1 MKYLN
6 SLILEAEV
14 ISALEF
20 DKLKWSDKTTISR
33 FSKAEILNIQRAL
46 MSWNLSHEK
55 DEEED
60 KLRLNHPIKNDF
72 VSIEKMLIDGIQFW
86 TVYFSTGFKHECTK
100 HDNFN
105 LMLRYIKRI
114 TKD

>member
-33 FSKAEILNIQRAL
+33 FSKAEILNIQNIL
-46 MSWNLSHEK
+46 SGWKFSHEK

-60 KLRLNHPIKNDF
+60 KLKLNHPIKNDF